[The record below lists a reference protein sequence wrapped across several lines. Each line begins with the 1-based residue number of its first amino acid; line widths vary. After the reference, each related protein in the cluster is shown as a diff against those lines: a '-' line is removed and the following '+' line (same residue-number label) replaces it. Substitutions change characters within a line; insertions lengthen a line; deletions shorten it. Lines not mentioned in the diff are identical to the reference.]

1 MRFCHRK
8 IRESAHLKQT
18 KSLGSDPPFLCGFA
32 GGEGRRAKI
41 TMALTSSSHLAK
53 EAFIFASPSCVHG
66 SALELSPSAFRI
78 PV

>member
-18 KSLGSDPPFLCGFA
+18 KSLRLDPPFLCGSA

-41 TMALTSSSHLAK
+41 TRALTSSSYLAK
-53 EAFIFASPSCVHG
+53 EAFASLSCVHG
-66 SALELSPSAFRI
+66 LALELSPSAFRI
-78 PV
+78 PA

>member
-18 KSLGSDPPFLCGFA
+18 KSLGSDPLFLCGFA
-32 GGEGRRAKI
+32 GAEGRRVKI
-41 TMALTSSSHLAK
+41 TMAWTRSSYLAK
-53 EAFIFASPSCVHG
+53 EAFISASLSCVRG

-78 PV
+78 PR